1 MVRSSCVDKNGLRKG
16 AWTQEEDNKL
26 GAYILRYGHWNWRLL
41 PQYAGLARCGKS
53 CRLRWMNYLKPGIKR
68 GAYSKEEEDLI
79 AKLHHELGN
88 KWSVIAAKL
97 PGRTDNEIKNYWH
110 THLKNGSKRKSS
122 KSSRVMSSDVLIF
135 QNQEQNNISNN
146 ENMISRRLKNS
157 NSNSGNLENLEASS
171 SDHHIHILESTT
183 SCTSLNWNSA
193 DSTTTSTSPSS
204 RSANYYSYTTT
215 AQQQQQQQLQK
226 SSCFLSYDDL
236 YDQPA
241 AAALLPSQTTDSTQ
255 LQNIIQGDDIF
266 SRATHDPSDI
276 TFGGFGDSFWTQP
289 FLVDTQ
295 IDYNYNNNFSL
306 LDDDEDASFIFTN
319 SSDI

>member
-1 MVRSSCVDKNGLRKG
+1 MVRSSCVDKNGLRK
-16 AWTQEEDNKL
+16 
-26 GAYILRYGHWNWRLL
+26 
-41 PQYAGLARCGKS
+41 GLARCGKS

-68 GAYSKEEEDLI
+68 GTYSKEEEDLI

-88 KWSVIAAKL
+88 KWSAIAAKL

-122 KSSRVMSSDVLIF
+122 VMSSDVLIF

-146 ENMISRRLKNS
+146 ENMISRHLKNSSS

-171 SDHHIHILESTT
+171 SDHHHIHILESSSSKSCCNINNPSTT

-193 DSTTTSTSPSS
+193 DSTTNSTSTSP
-204 RSANYYSYTTT
+204 RTSANYYSYTTT
-215 AQQQQQQQLQK
+215 TTTTTQQQQQQQLLQK
-226 SSCFLSYDDL
+226 SSCFLSYD
-236 YDQPA
+236 DQPA

-266 SRATHDPSDI
+266 CGGMINSRATHDPSDI

-295 IDYNYNNNFSL
+295 IDCNYNDNFSL
-306 LDDDEDASFIFTN
+306 LDDDQDASFIFTN
-319 SSDI
+319 SSNI